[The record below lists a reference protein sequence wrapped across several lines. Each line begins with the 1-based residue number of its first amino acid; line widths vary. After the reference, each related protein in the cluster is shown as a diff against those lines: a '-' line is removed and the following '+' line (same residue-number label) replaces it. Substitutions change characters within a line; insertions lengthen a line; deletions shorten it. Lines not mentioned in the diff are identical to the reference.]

1 MGECEL
7 SVTSKEVNCNAPA
20 LEKRMRF
27 EIPHK
32 IFGLWNMAASIGA
45 SCTP

>member
-7 SVTSKEVNCNAPA
+7 RVTRKEVNYNALA

-27 EIPHK
+27 EIPHR
-32 IFGLWNMAASIGA
+32 IFGLWDMAASIGA
-45 SCTP
+45 SCTT